1 MKKYFAFFLPVLLML
16 GACGC
21 QSSQNWKPTQEL
33 NIEMRAYK
41 GSTSPMQVALNRA
54 ISLYQQAYPEVQ
66 VNITNHYNLGYDDPY
81 YKELG
86 TRMMAGEGP
95 DLIFVDEGFLVY
107 SDIHKMQKAG
117 AFEDL
122 TQVLA
127 ADIDLEE
134 GPYQRIIFDSI
145 AYEGHNYLIPLH
157 YSLPMFITTEEAM
170 AKSHI
175 DFEGAGDTIALLTEL
190 GDYWE
195 QEQHKEK
202 PAYAMTYPRYIL
214 MSPHIAGM
222 HYGDY
227 KTGEVQIDFDV
238 LRQILDQWKRTHRLN
253 VPDVK
258 ISLLPIEP
266 ELLYDQMQAGT
277 FTSSFGFYG
286 YSNYFR
292 ALQWFGQGSKPRL
305 YPWRNMEGGVTAK
318 LESALAIRRGAPNAQ
333 NAWNFIQIALSKEA
347 QMDVTNV
354 LWYPHMTCI
363 PVNRQVWEEA
373 FQQTFSNRLVYD
385 EPPLELPAVPQED
398 YDRFVALQEEITG
411 VFLRFPTDRE
421 VFDKFTPYLEGTA
434 SFEKCRQD
442 AEDFLRI
449 YLSE

>member
-1 MKKYFAFFLPVLLML
+1 MKKYFAFLLPVLLL
-16 GACGC
+16 LATCGC
-21 QSSQNWKPTQEL
+21 QHSTDWEPTQEL
-33 NIEMRAYK
+33 NIEMRAYE
-41 GSTSPMQVALNRA
+41 GGGSPMQVALNRA
-54 ISLYQQAYPEVQ
+54 IALYQQAYPEVQ
-66 VNITNHYNLGYDDPY
+66 VNITNVSFRDSYS
-81 YKELG
+81 KELG

-95 DLIFVDEGFLVY
+95 DLIFVDEGLLFTNDLY
-107 SDIHKMQKAG
+107 KMQKAG

-421 VFDKFTPYLEGTA
+421 VFDMFTPYLEGTA

>member
-1 MKKYFAFFLPVLLML
+1 MKKYFAFLLPVLLL
-16 GACGC
+16 LATCGC
-21 QSSQNWKPTQEL
+21 QHSTDWEPTQEL
-33 NIEMRAYK
+33 NIEMRAYE
-41 GSTSPMQVALNRA
+41 GGGSPMQVALNRA
-54 ISLYQQAYPEVQ
+54 IALYQQAYPEVQ
-66 VNITNHYNLGYDDPY
+66 VNITNVSFRDSYS
-81 YKELG
+81 KELG

-95 DLIFVDEGFLVY
+95 DLIFVDEGLLFTNDLY
-107 SDIHKMQKAG
+107 KMQKAG

-385 EPPLELPAVPQED
+385 DPPLELPAVPQED

-421 VFDKFTPYLEGTA
+421 VFDMFTPYLEGTA

>member
-21 QSSQNWKPTQEL
+21 QGTKNWEPTQEL
-33 NIEMRAYK
+33 NIEMQGFEP
-41 GSTSPMQVALNRA
+41 GSTSMRVTLNRA
-54 ISLYQQAYPEVQ
+54 IALYQQAYPEVQ
-66 VNITNHYNLGYDDPY
+66 VNITNVPAYDDPY

-95 DLIFVDEGFLVY
+95 DLLFVDDLFMVNN
-107 SDIHKMQKAG
+107 DIHKMQKAG

-127 ADIDLEE
+127 ADVDLEE

-145 AYEGHNYLIPLH
+145 AYEGHNYLIPLQ
-157 YSLPMFITTEEAM
+157 YNLPMFITTEEAM
-170 AKSHI
+170 KKSHI
-175 DFEGAGDTIALLTEL
+175 DFEGAGDTVAMLTEL

-195 QEQHKEK
+195 QEQQKEK
-202 PAYAMTYPRYIL
+202 PAYTMTHPRYIL

-222 HYGDY
+222 RYGDY
-227 KTGEVQIDFDV
+227 KNGEILLDFDV
-238 LRQILDQWKRTHRLN
+238 LRQILDQWKRTHMLD
-253 VPDVK
+253 VPDDR
-258 ISLLPIEP
+258 IGLPQTNHI
-266 ELLYDQMQAGT
+266 LLYDQMQAGT
-277 FTSSFGFYG
+277 FTSSFGCYG
-286 YSNYFR
+286 YSDYFR
-292 ALQWFGQGSKPRL
+292 DLQWFGQGSKPRL

-318 LESALAIRRGAPNAQ
+318 LECALAIRRGAPNAQ

-347 QMDVTNV
+347 QMDATNV
-354 LWYPHMTCI
+354 LWYPFMHCT

-385 EPPLELPAVPQED
+385 DPPLELPAVPQED